1 MFPKLSIEED
11 TKVIKG
17 QITGENHT
25 RIFTKDK
32 TCSHEKKMYYDIS
45 NK

>member
-1 MFPKLSIEED
+1 MLFIEED

-17 QITGENHT
+17 QIIEENHT
-25 RIFTKDK
+25 RIFEKDIKLVLTKI
-32 TCSHEKKMYYDIS
+32 MYYDII